1 MQRKYHYGVRRNEF
15 VMRKKKC
22 LIFLLCVL
30 LLCITVFPWVSAEG
44 DSQMTANNPALTET
58 AQKKSP
64 ETHGEPIL
72 IVLSVAVVLL
82 GGSTAAAVVI
92 YAKKNRLF

>member
-1 MQRKYHYGVRRNEF
+1 
-15 VMRKKKC
+15 
-22 LIFLLCVL
+22 
-30 LLCITVFPWVSAEG
+30 
-44 DSQMTANNPALTET
+44 MTANNPALTET

-64 ETHGEPIL
+64 KTHGEPIL

-92 YAKKNRLF
+92 YAKKTGSSESHSGAAYGTLFC